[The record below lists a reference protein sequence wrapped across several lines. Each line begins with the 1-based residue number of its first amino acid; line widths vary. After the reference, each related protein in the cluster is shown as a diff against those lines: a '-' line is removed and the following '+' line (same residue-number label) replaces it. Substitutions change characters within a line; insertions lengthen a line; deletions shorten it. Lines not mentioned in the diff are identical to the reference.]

1 LTGGQVALTGGQVA
15 LTAPGGPIALTNDK
29 VPSNVLVETWSGSK
43 KGAEPIVATRQTS
56 DANAQTVQVKVDA
69 KSMQGFQNIQFKLDS
84 AQLVGAITFRQLD
97 EIAKAMNQS
106 GAEKFLIEGHTCDL
120 GGDAHNKDLSQRRAE
135 SVVAQLVKL
144 HVDPARLQPLGFGA
158 EQPLVA
164 NTSEKQR
171 SKNRRVQIYRKL

>member
-1 LTGGQVALTGGQVA
+1 VA
-15 LTAPGGPIALTNDK
+15 LTAPGGPIALVNTN
-29 VPSNVLVETWSGSK
+29 VPAATLTSTWSAPK
-43 KGAEPIVATRQTS
+43 NGAEPVVATRQTADVS
-56 DANAQTVQVKVDA
+56 VKVDA

-84 AQLVGAITFRQLD
+84 AQLVGAITFKQLG
-97 EIAKAMNQS
+97 EIAKAMNQA
-106 GAEKFLIEGHTCDL
+106 GTEKFLIEGHTCDL

-135 SVVAQLVKL
+135 SVVAYLIKL
-144 HVDPARLQPLGFGA
+144 HVDPSRLQPLGFGA